1 MDLKEAKKLARA
13 RLSDKRY
20 THTLNVKKMAVKL
33 AGRYGA
39 DPEQAAL
46 AALLHDTAKEM
57 PAAEMLALLRRYPA
71 LAEGAENRPTP
82 VWHGVCAAILAR
94 TEWGVTD
101 EAVLSAVACHTTG
114 KPGMSLLDK
123 ILFLADMTSAERD
136 WGGVEALRRL
146 ELEDIDRAMLAG
158 LAQSI
163 RFVEKC
169 GKPLDPMSAAAY
181 ADIRQKCG
189 VQDEASLR
197 L

>member
-1 MDLKEAKKLARA
+1 MELKEAKALAR
-13 RLSDKRY
+13 RRMGDKRY
-20 THTLNVKKMAVKL
+20 EHTLNVKKMAVKL
-33 AGRYGA
+33 AKRYGA

-57 PAAEMLALLRRYPA
+57 PIAEMLALMRRYPE
-71 LAEGAENRPTP
+71 LAGDAENRPTP

-123 ILFLADMTSAERD
+123 ILFLADMTCAERD
-136 WGGVEALRRL
+136 WDGVEALRAL
-146 ELEDIDRAMLAG
+146 ELEDLDRAMLAG

-163 RFVEKC
+163 RFVGQC
-169 GKPLDPMSAAAY
+169 GRPLDPLSAEAY
-181 ADIRQKCG
+181 EDIRRRCG
-189 VQDEASLR
+189 AGDECR
-197 L
+197 LGL

>member
-1 MDLKEAKKLARA
+1 MELKAAKALAR
-13 RLSDKRY
+13 RRMGDKRY
-20 THTLNVKKMAVKL
+20 EHTLNVKKMAVKL
-33 AGRYGA
+33 AKRYGA
-39 DPEQAAL
+39 DPNQAAL

-57 PAAEMLALLRRYPA
+57 PIAEMLALLRRYPE

-101 EAVLSAVACHTTG
+101 EAVLSAIACHTTG

-123 ILFLADMTSAERD
+123 IIFLADMTCAERD
-136 WGGVEALRRL
+136 WDGVEALRRL

-163 RFVEKC
+163 RYVERG

-189 VQDEASLR
+189 AQDEAGLR